1 MYPILF
7 KIGPLTVHTYG
18 LMVATGILAGVALA
32 EFLFRREGGEPGKII
47 DLALIAVIGG
57 IIGARALFIVVNLDY
72 FLNNPLEILMI
83 WRGGLVFYGG
93 MTGGALGLIAAVY
106 FNRMQLL
113 RTLDVSAAGLTMG
126 HALGRI
132 GCFSA
137 GCCYGKPTDLPWA
150 VIFTDPL
157 SLATGVLH
165 TPVHPTQLYSFSG
178 LLLLTIYLVW
188 LHSRKRFHGQ
198 LMTTYLIIYSLFRF
212 SVEFLRGD
220 PRGSMDILGITLST
234 SQIVSL
240 VILPVGVVLYF
251 FFSRKPIPDT
261 DQNQLQA

>member
-18 LMVATGILAGVALA
+18 LMVASGILVGVALT
-32 EFLFRREGGEPGKII
+32 EFLFRREGGEPGKIV
-47 DLALIAVIGG
+47 DMALVAIIGG
-57 IIGARALFIVVNLDY
+57 IIGARAMFIIVNLDY
-72 FLNNPLEILMI
+72 FLNNPLETLMI

-93 MTGGALGLIAAVY
+93 LAGGILGLITAVY
-106 FNRMQLL
+106 LHGIQLL
-113 RTLDVSAAGLTMG
+113 RTLDISAAGLAIG

-137 GCCYGKPTDLPWA
+137 GCGYGKPTDLPWA
-150 VIFTDPL
+150 VTFTDPR
-157 SLATGVLH
+157 SLATGVLN
-165 TPVHPTQLYSFSG
+165 TPVHPTQLYSFAA
-178 LLLLTIYLVW
+178 LLLLALYLVW

-198 LMTTYLIIYSLFRF
+198 MMSAYLIIYSIFRF

-220 PRGSMDILGITLST
+220 PRGSMEIFNITLST

-240 VILPVGVVLYF
+240 AVLPLGVVLYLL
-251 FFSRKPIPDT
+251 FSRKPIGNDG
-261 DQNQLQA
+261 